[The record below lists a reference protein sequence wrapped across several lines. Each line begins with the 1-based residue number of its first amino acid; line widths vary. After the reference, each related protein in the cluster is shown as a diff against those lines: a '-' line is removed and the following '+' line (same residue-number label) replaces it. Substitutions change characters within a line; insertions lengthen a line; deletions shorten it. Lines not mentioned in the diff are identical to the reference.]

1 MQVGD
6 LVRFNDVSSKD
17 TEGNRSFPEIDGRV
31 GLVLKVRTDKK
42 SGTVLVY
49 TDLERRYLRDG
60 LSDRGFNA
68 RYYEVVNVATR

>member
-17 TEGNRSFPEIDGRV
+17 TDGNRSFPEIDGRV

-49 TDLERRYLRDG
+49 TDLERRYLG
-60 LSDRGFNA
+60 GNSTRGFNSV
-68 RYYEVVNVATR
+68 YYEVGNVATR